1 MQDQEILASIVVPA
15 HNEEEA
21 IGSVLDEV
29 IATMTPLGIAYEIIV
44 VDDGSTDGTRAVC
57 ERRQGVKVISHPY
70 NRGAGAA
77 RSTGVRVAK
86 GRHIV
91 MIDADGSYPTSVIP
105 SMLDDLA
112 EYDMVIGARDRE
124 TGTLR
129 WLRSAAK
136 NFIRAL
142 ASYLT
147 QTRIPDLNSG
157 LRAMKREQ
165 VLEFLPILPTTH
177 SWVSTIT
184 MAFLS
189 NGYNVRWIPIAYR
202 KRVGRSSFHPI
213 ADTYNYLSLVVRAI
227 MYFNP
232 LRVFLPV
239 SLTVLLV
246 GAAKMVYDIIAY
258 RFHFAPSTV
267 ILMIG
272 GLQLGAIGLLADLIV
287 RRSKL

>member
-57 ERRQGVKVISHPY
+57 EHRQGVKVISHAY

-86 GRHIV
+86 GRHII

-246 GAAKMVYDIIAY
+246 GAVKMIYDIIAY

>member
-1 MQDQEILASIVVPA
+1 
-15 HNEEEA
+15 
-21 IGSVLDEV
+21 
-29 IATMTPLGIAYEIIV
+29 
-44 VDDGSTDGTRAVC
+44 
-57 ERRQGVKVISHPY
+57 
-70 NRGAGAA
+70 
-77 RSTGVRVAK
+77 
-86 GRHIV
+86 
-91 MIDADGSYPTSVIP
+91 
-105 SMLDDLA
+105 
-112 EYDMVIGARDRE
+112 
-124 TGTLR
+124 
-129 WLRSAAK
+129 
-136 NFIRAL
+136 
-142 ASYLT
+142 
-147 QTRIPDLNSG
+147 
-157 LRAMKREQ
+157 
-165 VLEFLPILPTTH
+165 

-189 NGYNVRWIPIAYR
+189 NGYSVAWVPIAYR
-202 KRVGRSSFHPI
+202 KRIGRSSFHPI

-246 GAAKMVYDIIAY
+246 GAVKMIYDIIAY

>member
-1 MQDQEILASIVVPA
+1 MTESDVHLSVVVPVF
-15 HNEEEA
+15 NESEGVVRAAEA
-21 IGSVLDEV
+21 IKEVLDQTEWS
-29 IATMTPLGIAYEIIV
+29 YEIIL

-77 RSTGVRVAK
+77 RSTGVRVAR
-86 GRHIV
+86 GRHII

-246 GAAKMVYDIIAY
+246 GAAKMIYDIIAY